1 MLLRCW
7 QKEEAGTQLLQF
19 IQWGFMMDF
28 SGWNLSEFFCT
39 DTYYPGCFPQ
49 ELLLKQN
56 GTGRTAQRW
65 LWVGF
70 VPPDA
75 LQAAVLGTAF
85 SIPGCNPCTIAPGW
99 RDAMCSS
106 LTSVCYQLRCMIPP
120 YVFCPCL
127 IFHRQSSLCFQE
139 QDMGLVCHSSWV
151 ILLFLRAFLVRMTW
165 LFDSTTFNIAG
176 IIIMPV

>member
-75 LQAAVLGTAF
+75 LQAAVLFLDA
-85 SIPGCNPCTIAPGW
+85 ILAQLLQAEEMPCVP
-99 RDAMCSS
+99 
-106 LTSVCYQLRCMIPP
+106 L
-120 YVFCPCL
+120 F
-127 IFHRQSSLCFQE
+127 
-139 QDMGLVCHSSWV
+139 
-151 ILLFLRAFLVRMTW
+151 LLFVTSC
-165 LFDSTTFNIAG
+165 D
-176 IIIMPV
+176 V